1 MKTFISLG
9 LLSFEYPA
17 IVFAYIFII
26 SYGMLVWNT
35 CDNFNQTLL
44 LDFLLNYAG
53 NLLCF
58 IPLLFVND
66 RPNIDNSDINSKLA
80 KTNYGIIK
88 YLYNDPQKLKKKDI
102 VFIIIISLLK
112 LFVDFLDHFEDIIIR
127 NYEVYLKNELF
138 FVEIVL
144 WFFFSKYVLKMPYYR
159 HQYVSVIGVMILRA
173 IKLAHMIFISVKP
186 KNIIYEVY
194 ILLLELLSI
203 VIESICFGYL
213 KGLMEYKFWS
223 PYKCCF
229 IVGIINTPIVLIIY
243 FIVTYI
249 PCHSEFLCGE
259 NEHYDNIIE
268 AFSNLEPKEYFLLIL
283 YSISFGIHGVLNN
296 RIIHKFTFYHLLIP
310 TQLYYFIDSIIEKFP
325 DNDEEKDK
333 DNTFDLVFEIFFF
346 LAELLMY
353 CIFIEII
360 ELNFCGLNRNV
371 KKKIQER
378 AIIDY
383 SLDEG
388 SEDSFF
394 EGMGDDDDK
403 KLFDID
409 EIEPCELNS
418 TTN

>member
-1 MKTFISLG
+1 
-9 LLSFEYPA
+9 
-17 IVFAYIFII
+17 
-26 SYGMLVWNT
+26 
-35 CDNFNQTLL
+35 
-44 LDFLLNYAG
+44 LNYAG

-112 LFVDFLDHFEDIIIR
+112 LFVDFLDHFEDIIIK

-144 WFFFSKYVLKMPYYR
+144 WFFFSKYVLKMPHYR
-159 HQYVSVIGVMILRA
+159 HQYVAVIGIMILRA

-268 AFSNLEPKEYFLLIL
+268 AFSNLEPMEYFLLII
-283 YSISFGIHGVLNN
+283 YTISLGIHGVLNN
-296 RIIHKFTFYHLLIP
+296 RIINKFTFYHLLIP
-310 TQLYYFIDSIIEKFP
+310 QQLYYFIDNIIERIS
-325 DNDEEKDK
+325 DTDQEKDI
-333 DNTFDLVFEIFFF
+333 TFVFEIFFF
-346 LAELLMY
+346 LAEFIMY
-353 CIFIEII
+353 CIFIEVI

-403 KLFDID
+403 IFDT
-409 EIEPCELNS
+409 EENEQCELNS